1 MREMCLIETAQEM
14 ATKMIKVMGDL
25 ALLNMLKRRFRGLTP
40 VSISIED
47 KSMVTNQNRHSL

>member
-1 MREMCLIETAQEM
+1 MREMYLIETAQEM

-25 ALLNMLKRRFRGLTP
+25 ALLNMVKRRFRGLTP
-40 VSISIED
+40 VSMSIED